1 MATSSRILAIIS
13 FAEQLTRRHP
23 PATTMADD
31 TSRRGSLFATVFR
44 NQTSSIPPSST
55 YSDGTARTIYRSKNN
70 DTGAEFECTAP
81 AGSKHAQMM
90 RELCASVQGVSLPS
104 QQQATQPQPRHQP
117 QLLSSTSTPSQ
128 IQSESPVSQT
138 GLIRTVSKATASNH
152 GRKEKGSKHRNPPP
166 KLQRADGGVTFKRI
180 EDDTSVTYLSRSV
193 RGEVFVAAPKGS
205 EEAEAHERMARA
217 QQRGMLG
224 GERRGGEDVKVVSN
238 SRPRAMLGW
247 WRS

>member
-1 MATSSRILAIIS
+1 
-13 FAEQLTRRHP
+13 
-23 PATTMADD
+23 MADD
-31 TSRRGSLFATVFR
+31 TNRRGSLFATVFR
-44 NQTSSIPPSST
+44 NQTPSTQPSST

-81 AGSKHAQMM
+81 AGSKHAQKM

-117 QLLSSTSTPSQ
+117 QLLSSASTPF
-128 IQSESPVSQT
+128 QSESPVAQT

-152 GRKEKGSKHRNPPP
+152 GRKDREARHRNPPP
-166 KLQRADGGVTFKRI
+166 KLQRADGGVTFKRF

-205 EEAEAHERMARA
+205 EEAEAHERIARA

-224 GERRGGEDVKVVSN
+224 GEKRGGEDVKVVSN